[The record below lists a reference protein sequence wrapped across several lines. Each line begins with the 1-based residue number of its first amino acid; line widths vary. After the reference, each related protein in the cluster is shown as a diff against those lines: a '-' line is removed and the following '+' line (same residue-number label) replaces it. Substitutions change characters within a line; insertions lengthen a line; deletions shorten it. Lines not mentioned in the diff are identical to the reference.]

1 MAKTPSSTSGRLE
14 AFSDGVIAIAIT
26 LLVLDLGIPKTGEG
40 ELWDALWQQWPSY
53 AAFIISFAVIGIMW
67 VSHHAMFERIET
79 VDRGLL
85 FLNLALLMG
94 IAFLPFPTSLLAAY
108 VRDGGQD
115 ASIAA
120 AIYSATM
127 CLIGVVFYFMW
138 VHLERHPQLL
148 VEGITA
154 EQLRRARA
162 PVARRSD
169 RVRTDDRC
177 GLHQPVGVLRDLRPD
192 RGLLRPRSVVTGGD
206 PDRRANRRAGL
217 TRLRR

>member
-1 MAKTPSSTSGRLE
+1 MPKVPSSTSERLE

-40 ELWDALWQQWPSY
+40 QLWDALWRQWPSY

-67 VSHHAMFERIET
+67 VSHHAMFERIAT

-108 VRDGGQD
+108 VRDGGQN

-138 VHLERHPQLL
+138 VHMERRPNLL
-148 VEGITA
+148 VDGITPD
-154 EQLRRARA
+154 QLRRAEHRSLVGPIVYGVTIGVAFISPWACFVIYGLIAIYFARGPSSRA
-162 PVARRSD
+162 ATPIDERID
-169 RVRTDDRC
+169 E
-177 GLHQPVGVLRDLRPD
+177 PE
-192 RGLLRPRSVVTGGD
+192 
-206 PDRRANRRAGL
+206 
-217 TRLRR
+217 